1 MSNLTF
7 RHVFVTLIYF
17 EVIEK
22 VLKYKYVNDTKCEEM
37 E

>member
-7 RHVFVTLIYF
+7 RHVFVTLIYL

-22 VLKYKYVNDTKCEEM
+22 VLKYKYVNDIKCEGIE
-37 E
+37 